1 MEVSL
6 AGKIID
12 ISMGHLYHGY
22 VSHNQSVWPRYGLTV
37 HSSQGSFTSNSAY
50 QRCHPAPAPEGS
62 PSWALRIHQRAKDR
76 RPGPGKIS
84 PARNRSR
91 PPSEMSK
98 TLGGYQERTR
108 KNRDVSRDRTS
119 SLVKF
124 TRTTVGKST
133 FATSR
138 ISRTWK
144 HGGTQPDTLW

>member
-1 MEVSL
+1 MSL
-6 AGKIID
+6 GKSSTFLWAIYT
-12 ISMGHLYHGY
+12 MAMLN
-22 VSHNQSVWPRYGLTV
+22 NQSVCGPDMGLLFIHNRV
-37 HSSQGSFTSNSAY
+37 LTSNSAY

-91 PPSEMSK
+91 PPSEMFK

-124 TRTTVGKST
+124 TRPTVGKST

-138 ISRTWK
+138 TWK
-144 HGGTQPDTLW
+144 HGGTQPHTLW